1 MPRRPLRPALALL
14 AGLCALAACATS
26 PPIPRPLADACR
38 PVRRVELPLRDARN
52 FMLAAALLD
61 GKPATL
67 LVDTGAETSTLTPR
81 TVTALH
87 LRRDPAH
94 GRTLAGVTGNVR
106 SDTVRLRQLALG
118 GVVVAGAQDMAVGTL
133 PSLEGLDP
141 PVAGLL
147 GGDVLSRFEVDLDL
161 PAGRMT
167 LYSRSPCPDYL
178 PWPGAAPVL
187 FKQARPGLAVLSAQ
201 VDGRPVRA
209 LLDTGA
215 RTTLLTREAA
225 RGLGVTEPMLASDEA
240 RTGSGV
246 GPASVA
252 MRRHRFASIGVPGAA
267 AHDLAVN
274 IADLPLPGVQML
286 LGADFL
292 GRRQVWISYATGRLF
307 VR

>member
-67 LVDTGAETSTLTPR
+67 LVDTGAETSTLAPR
-81 TVTALH
+81 TVAALH

-167 LYSRSPCPDYL
+167 PIR
-178 PWPGAAPVL
+178 AAPV
-187 FKQARPGLAVLSAQ
+187 RLSALAGRARRCCSSRRGRASRCSARRWT
-201 VDGRPVRA
+201 DGRC
-209 LLDTGA
+209 A
-215 RTTLLTREAA
+215 RCST
-225 RGLGVTEPMLASDEA
+225 
-240 RTGSGV
+240 
-246 GPASVA
+246 PAPA
-252 MRRHRFASIGVPGAA
+252 PRC
-267 AHDLAVN
+267 
-274 IADLPLPGVQML
+274 
-286 LGADFL
+286 
-292 GRRQVWISYATGRLF
+292 
-307 VR
+307 